1 MLVLHD
7 FYASEEELT
16 VEVECA
22 EVRSVARYADE
33 AGEKARRVCKR
44 GRPYCSGSNFGALWR
59 A

>member
-16 VEVECA
+16 VEVECG
-22 EVRSVARYADE
+22 EEETDE
-33 AGEKARRVCKR
+33 AGEKARWVCKR

>member
-7 FYASEEELT
+7 FSASEEELT
-16 VEVECA
+16 VEVECG

-33 AGEKARRVCKR
+33 AGEKARRVC
-44 GRPYCSGSNFGALWR
+44 SGSNFGALWR